1 MEKDYYKILGIT
13 KSASKEDVKKAF
25 RKLAHSYHPDKPGGN
40 VEKFK
45 EASEAYSVLGDEK
58 KRAEYDAYGRV
69 FSDGQTGGPSGFGG
83 FSSQG
88 GSVPDWDF
96 SDIFS
101 EFSDFFRGQGGNSIR
116 RGRDISIDIEVS
128 FKESVLGTSR
138 SVLLTK
144 SSTCKT
150 CSGSGAKPDTKLK
163 SCSTCNGRGKIHE
176 TKNSILGA
184 FTSVRACE
192 ICHGSGK
199 VPEVK
204 CNDCKGA
211 GVARKEQEISITVPA
226 GVNNGEMI
234 RLTGAGE
241 AVPGGVPGDLYVKLH
256 VQKDSVFTK
265 EGANLR
271 MTLSL
276 KLSDALLG
284 SEQSIEVL
292 GETILVKTPACI
304 SHGEILRVKGK
315 GVSLGQNKRG
325 DLLITIEITLPKKL
339 SKKVKKLIEDIRDEG
354 I

>member
-13 KSASKEDVKKAF
+13 KSANKEDVKKAF
-25 RKLAHSYHPDKPGGN
+25 RKLAHSYHPDKPGGD

-45 EASEAYSVLGDEK
+45 EASEAYSILGDEK

-69 FSDGQTGGPSGFGG
+69 FSGGQAGGASGFGG
-83 FSSQG
+83 YSSQN
-88 GSVPDWDF
+88 GSASEWDF
-96 SDIFS
+96 GDIFS
-101 EFSDFFRGQGGNSIR
+101 EFSDFFRGQSGNSIR

-128 FKESVLGTSR
+128 FKESVFGITR

-144 SSTCKT
+144 TSTCKT

-163 SCSTCNGRGKIHE
+163 PCTTCNGRGKIHE

-184 FTSVRACE
+184 FTSVRMCE
-192 ICHGSGK
+192 ICHGSGNI
-199 VPEVK
+199 PEVK
-204 CNDCKGA
+204 CGDCSGA
-211 GVARKEQEISITVPA
+211 GVARKEQEISIAVPA

-256 VQKDSVFTK
+256 IQKDPVFTK
-265 EGANLR
+265 DGANLR
-271 MTLSL
+271 MVLSL

-284 SEQSIEVL
+284 SEQSIEAL
-292 GETILVKTPACI
+292 DETITVKTPPCI
-304 SHGEILRVKGK
+304 THGEILRVKGK

-325 DLLITIEITLPKKL
+325 DLLISIEITLPKKL
-339 SKKVKKLIEDIRDEG
+339 SRKVKKMIENIRAEG